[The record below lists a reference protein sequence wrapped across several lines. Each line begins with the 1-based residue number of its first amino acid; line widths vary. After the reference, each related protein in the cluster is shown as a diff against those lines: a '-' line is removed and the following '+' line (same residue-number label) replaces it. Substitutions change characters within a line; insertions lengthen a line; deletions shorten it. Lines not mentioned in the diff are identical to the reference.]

1 MIGLLL
7 ALYPAQWRRR
17 YGEEF
22 LAVLESRPLGPF
34 DVADVLLGALDARSR
49 ALRFAGSPETSGGR
63 FTMLRLGGLGAVA
76 GGVLWATGF
85 VGGNVDSRNVALWFL
100 VATGGSLAILLALIG
115 LSAFQ
120 ARTNPRLA
128 WAAFVIP
135 AAGTLVSIVGML
147 GMVWR
152 PSDLPMLL
160 GLSPWEIWILGLLA
174 LVIGSILFAVATLRA
189 EVLSKWAALAVA
201 ATAAA
206 FLLLAMLGFG
216 FEDAAQ
222 VDRWLLV
229 AVVLAFGG
237 SWTWLGIS
245 ALRGG
250 PIRAVAPA

>member
-1 MIGLLL
+1 
-7 ALYPAQWRRR
+7 
-17 YGEEF
+17 
-22 LAVLESRPLGPF
+22 
-34 DVADVLLGALDARSR
+34 
-49 ALRFAGSPETSGGR
+49 
-63 FTMLRLGGLGAVA
+63 
-76 GGVLWATGF
+76 

-229 AVVLAFGG
+229 AAVLAFGG